1 MSIQEWGQVTWYLF
15 HTLAE
20 KIRPE
25 YFDQERANI
34 SKHIYSI
41 CSILPCPDCK
51 QHALSYLSKI
61 NFSTITNKEQLKL
74 FLMNF
79 HNYVNNRHNKKLFTI
94 EEVNNKYKHA
104 NLYNIV
110 KGFLKTYHKPSGNLR
125 INLLGSLNKTRVLRE
140 FTSWI
145 QSIFFK
151 FS

>member
-25 YFDQERANI
+25 YFNEEKGNI
-34 SKHIYSI
+34 FKHINNI

-51 QHALSYLSKI
+51 SHALNYLKNI
-61 NFSTITNKEQLKL
+61 NSSMITNKEQLKL

-79 HNYVNNRHNKKLFTI
+79 HNNVNSRHQKKLFTI

-104 NLYNIV
+104 NLYNIIN
-110 KGFLKTYHKPSGNLR
+110 GFLKTYNKPSGTMR
-125 INLLGSLNKTRVLRE
+125 INLLGTLDKKRNLKE

-151 FS
+151 FF